1 MLVHFTP
8 FYLLLG
14 PLFYFYIR
22 SLLMDDFKLS
32 KKDYLHFIP
41 AVIILINILPY
52 IFKGVDYK
60 LAYAEGVITKTSNL
74 LNFDYLLIPPFANFL
89 FRPIHALFYVA
100 ISIVLILKNR
110 LNLRNNNLQQ
120 SLIYKW
126 LLLLISIS
134 TILYLSFMLFSVFSY
149 TKLDYKLAV
158 NQASYIL
165 YITIGGLIVLNFSL
179 LFFPNILY
187 GLPQL
192 DYRLSTKKG
201 AYKKLDETEETEEKR
216 ISKSFEIS
224 DDKLLLLKSKIDSY
238 LLIFPYL
245 KPNFN
250 LSMMSSDTD
259 IPVHHLS
266 YFFNEYMKIN
276 FNTWK
281 NDLKI
286 EYVLELMKDGTYEN
300 LTLDA
305 LSKKAGFGSRSSF
318 INSFKSKTGLTP
330 SEYLQNLD

>member
-1 MLVHFTP
+1 
-8 FYLLLG
+8 
-14 PLFYFYIR
+14 
-22 SLLMDDFKLS
+22 
-32 KKDYLHFIP
+32 
-41 AVIILINILPY
+41 
-52 IFKGVDYK
+52 
-60 LAYAEGVITKTSNL
+60 
-74 LNFDYLLIPPFANFL
+74 LLIPPFANFL

-134 TILYLSFMLFSVFSY
+134 TILYVSFMLFSVFSY
-149 TKLDYKLAV
+149 IKLDYKLAV

-192 DYRLSTKKG
+192 DYRLSTLKG
-201 AYKKLDETEETEEKR
+201 VSKVEEETEEKR
-216 ISKSFEIS
+216 LSKSFEIS
-224 DDKLLLLKSKIDSY
+224 EDKLQLLKNKIDNY
-238 LLIFPYL
+238 LDSLPYL
-245 KPNFN
+245 KANFN
-250 LSMMSSDTD
+250 LTMMSSDTD

-266 YFFNEYMKIN
+266 YFFNEYMKTN

-286 EYVLELMKDGTYEN
+286 DHVLELMKNGSYEN

-318 INSFKSKTGLTP
+318 INSFKTKTGFTP